1 MIAFYITIL
10 LAVAGEY
17 FTAYP
22 NESRE
27 AVKTFDRYR
36 DRLVSLLGDTGD
48 DDVVIA
54 FSIVAPEVSQY
65 SALSDFFE
73 TAAVKDGYPSAGS
86 PDYSIGLFQMKPSFA
101 ESLETEVTKDSALK
115 QKYGA
120 RLAYGTDDI
129 RKVRRQ
135 RVERL
140 SDTGWQML
148 YLAVFVDVVK
158 RRTAT
163 WGLASSEEK
172 VRCWS
177 TLYNAGFYLSR
188 ERVRQRQGVK
198 QFPRNAKR
206 FNYSAVAVEFF
217 NALSG
222 R

>member
-1 MIAFYITIL
+1 ML
-10 LAVAGEY
+10 LAVAGDY

-22 NESRE
+22 SESRE

-36 DRLVSLLGDTGD
+36 DRLVSLLGNACD
-48 DDVVIA
+48 DDVLIA

-101 ESLETEVTKDSALK
+101 ESLESEVGKDNILK

-129 RKVRRQ
+129 RNVRRQ

-158 RRTAT
+158 MRTAT

-198 QFPRNAKR
+198 QFPRNTKR

>member
-1 MIAFYITIL
+1 ML
-10 LAVAGEY
+10 LAVAGDY

-22 NESRE
+22 GGANE
-27 AVKTFDRYR
+27 AVRLFDCCREK
-36 DRLVSLLGDTGD
+36 LGELLGDASD
-48 DDVVIA
+48 DDIMIA

-65 SALSDFFE
+65 SALVDIFE
-73 TAAVKDGYPSAGS
+73 TKAVKDGYPSTGK

-101 ESLETEVTKDSALK
+101 ESLESEVCKDNTLK

-140 SDTGWQML
+140 SDTGWQIL

-163 WGLASSEEK
+163 WGLTSSEVK

-188 ERVRQRQGVK
+188 ERVKQRQGVK
-198 QFPRNAKR
+198 QFPRNTKS
-206 FNYSAVAVEFF
+206 FNYSAIAVEFY
-217 NALSG
+217 NVLSG

>member
-1 MIAFYITIL
+1 ML
-10 LAVAGEY
+10 LAVAGDY
-17 FTAYP
+17 FTAFP
-22 NESRE
+22 SESRE
-27 AVKTFDRYR
+27 AVKTFDRCR
-36 DRLVSLLGDTGD
+36 DRLVSLLGNAGD

-73 TAAVKDGYPSAGS
+73 TAAVKDGYPSTGK

-101 ESLETEVTKDSALK
+101 ESLESEVGKDNALK

-140 SDTGWQML
+140 SDTGWQMF

-188 ERVRQRQGVK
+188 ERVRQSQGVK
-198 QFPRNAKR
+198 QFPRNTKR
-206 FNYSAVAVEFF
+206 FNYSAIAVEFY
-217 NALSG
+217 NVLSG

>member
-10 LAVAGEY
+10 LAVAGDY

-27 AVKTFDRYR
+27 AVKIFKKHRGE
-36 DRLVSLLGDTGD
+36 LASLLGDACD

-73 TAAVKDGYPSAGS
+73 TAAVKEGYPSAGS

-101 ESLETEVTKDSALK
+101 ESLESEVGKDSALK
-115 QKYGA
+115 QKYGT

-135 RVERL
+135 RVDRL
-140 SDTGWQML
+140 ADTGWQML

-158 RRTAT
+158 MRTAT

-177 TLYNAGFYLSR
+177 TFYNAGFYLSR

-198 QFPRNAKR
+198 QFPRNTKR

-217 NALSG
+217 NVLSG